1 MQDRQNGNLGKT
13 VIFELPLFLVIFW
26 TFSMSEYCKYSR
38 ASRNIVRFTTGTT
51 NFIKACGSPAD
62 RCRDFLAVNN

>member
-38 ASRNIVRFTTGTT
+38 VARNIVRFTTGTT
-51 NFIKACGSPAD
+51 NFIKAVDHLRTGAG
-62 RCRDFLAVNN
+62 DFPDVNN